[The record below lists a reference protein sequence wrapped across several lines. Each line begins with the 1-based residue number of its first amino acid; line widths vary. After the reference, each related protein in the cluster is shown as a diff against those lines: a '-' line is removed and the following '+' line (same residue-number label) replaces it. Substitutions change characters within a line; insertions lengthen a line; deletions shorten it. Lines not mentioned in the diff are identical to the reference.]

1 MLYLKVI
8 QKGVEWQSYEKINMF
23 ALTCLYIS
31 TYKNQFKQQLHH
43 NRGVYAIDFCIYRSK
58 TAFQVY
64 IYPTHLTFVYTGSLS
79 CSKPLRVSKVC
90 SFIQKKRLQ
99 KNESMLDSPVP
110 LLSFAL
116 QLFLG
121 CSYWAGRFFSLCF
134 KMSSMFSIL
143 FRDLIFYQNIPQ

>member
-1 MLYLKVI
+1 MQTEVK
-8 QKGVEWQSYEKINMF
+8 K
-23 ALTCLYIS
+23 S
-31 TYKNQFKQQLHH
+31 TNK
-43 NRGVYAIDFCIYRSK
+43 
-58 TAFQVY
+58 
-64 IYPTHLTFVYTGSLS
+64 IYPTLLTFVYTGSVS
-79 CSKPLRVSKVC
+79 CSKPLRASKVC

-110 LLSFAL
+110 LLGFAL

-143 FRDLIFYQNIPQ
+143 FRDLQIKYIVRIKITIITY

>member
-1 MLYLKVI
+1 MNWIVCQHLRQVGIRAQASSCVQRRRLVRRFAGKYKFFIQLY
-8 QKGVEWQSYEKINMF
+8 Q
-23 ALTCLYIS
+23 
-31 TYKNQFKQQLHH
+31 
-43 NRGVYAIDFCIYRSK
+43 
-58 TAFQVY
+58 
-64 IYPTHLTFVYTGSLS
+64 TFVYTGSVS

-110 LLSFAL
+110 LLGFAL